1 MFWRKKKNKKDNYI
15 CSECGEIH
23 EEWPALAYTSPS
35 SYFNLDEEEKK
46 TIATLN
52 SDFSTIKYPDQT
64 DRFIRVVLK
73 QRVIDYD
80 DFLEYGLWASLS
92 EKSFTNYSD
101 NYKNSN
107 HEKKYFGWLANL
119 LPDYHF
125 IENIPTTVVTKPGN
139 ERPEIFPHE
148 DFDHPFVKDYYN
160 GITKEEAEK
169 RIHKMLKNL

>member
-23 EEWPALAYTSPS
+23 EVWPALAYNSPS
-35 SYFNLDEEEKK
+35 SYFNLDEKEKN

-52 SDFSTIKYPDQT
+52 SDFCTIDYPDQT

-73 QRVIDYD
+73 QRIIDYD
-80 DFLEYGLWASLS
+80 DTLEYGLWVSLS
-92 EKSFTNYSD
+92 EKSFINYSD

-107 HEKKYFGWLANL
+107 HEEKYFGWLANL
-119 LPDYHF
+119 LPDYNF
-125 IENIPTTVVTKPGN
+125 KENIPTTVVTKLGN

-169 RIHKMLKNL
+169 RIHRMLKNS